1 MVKTQIKAQSQVK
14 SKMRSKALQ
23 LVAATFVALLT
34 FFGVIGW
41 HSYAPAQ
48 ESIAPASIE
57 SRLNSASLTLNEV
70 SSGIYALISSTDFPP
85 SSPDVAICNGGIIIG
100 GDGVLVIDP
109 FQTKELGNLML
120 DVVESLTDKPV
131 LYVLN
136 THYHFDHSGGNPAAG
151 DRGIPIIGRGLIRE
165 YIATKNK
172 AYDPS
177 PKLPD
182 IIINSES
189 EIWLGGRQVQIERI
203 EGHSGGTD
211 LIAYVPDAGVLF
223 TGDIVFHQRFPYL
236 GDGDIR
242 ELQGSLYRLIA
253 TFPDATVVP
262 GHGGITD
269 VTGIQAFQGYIRDL
283 ERLALDWKAQGLSK
297 EEAMTQ
303 AAIPPEKYSDFM
315 FQVMYAPNET
325 GLKSNLEVAYDQIT
339 RSAKIPL
346 IP

>member
-1 MVKTQIKAQSQVK
+1 
-14 SKMRSKALQ
+14 MRSQALR
-23 LVAATFVALLT
+23 LAATALAAMLT
-34 FFGVIGW
+34 FFGIIGW
-41 HSYAPAQ
+41 HNYIPAVQAQ
-48 ESIAPASIE
+48 EAQETIAPASIE
-57 SRLNSASLTLNEV
+57 ARLNQANLTLAEV
-70 SSGIYALISSTDFPP
+70 GSGVYALVADTDFPP
-85 SSPDVAICNGGIIIG
+85 ASEDVAISNGGIVIG
-100 GDGVLVIDP
+100 NEGVLVIDP
-109 FQTKELGNLML
+109 FQSKDLGNLIL
-120 DVVESLTDKPV
+120 DVAASLTEQPV

-136 THYHFDHSGGNPAAG
+136 THYHFDHTGGNPAAG

-165 YIATKNK
+165 FIATNNK

-182 IIINSES
+182 LIVNSET
-189 EIWLGGRQVQIERI
+189 EIWLGGRQVQIERV

-242 ELQGSLYRLIA
+242 ELQGSLYRLIV

-262 GHGGITD
+262 GHGPVTDLSGIK
-269 VTGIQAFQGYIRDL
+269 GAQEYIRDL
-283 ERLALDWKAQGLSK
+283 ERMALDWKAQDLSR
-297 EEAMTQ
+297 EEAFAQ
-303 AAIPPEKYSDFM
+303 SAIPPAKYSDFK
-315 FQVMYAPNET
+315 FQAMYGPNDI

-339 RSAKIPL
+339 QSARIPL